1 MAAITP
7 LLMPKWGLS
16 MQEGSIVH
24 WWKQPGDAIN
34 PDDDLVDIETS
45 KITNVAPAPAGG
57 VLRRIVAGVGETLP
71 VGALIGVL
79 ADPAVADDDIEQ
91 FVAAFQASFVPPD
104 TTGESADA
112 LALSTVQVGPRIMR
126 IGQVDAEGEPSVLI
140 HGFSGDLTNW
150 TFNLEALAERGPVLA
165 IDLPGHGGSS
175 KDVGDGSLSTLAGI
189 MADVLQQLA
198 VGPAH
203 LVGHSLGAAVATR
216 LAIDHPDLVK
226 SLTLICPVGLPGSSL
241 SETFLTGVIEAERP
255 RDLRPVLEELMA
267 DGSRVTREMVEA
279 VVKAKRVDGAEEALT
294 VLRDRMVEGSDF
306 EALRNELSQ
315 IAQAHVIS
323 TRADRIAGVPDGAA
337 LPPGWRVTFVEDAG
351 HMPHVEQSAK
361 VNALLVAT

>member
-79 ADPAVADDDIEQ
+79 SDAAVAEDDIEQ

-150 TFNLEALAERGPVLA
+150 TFNLEALAERGP
-165 IDLPGHGGSS
+165 
-175 KDVGDGSLSTLAGI
+175 
-189 MADVLQQLA
+189 
-198 VGPAH
+198 
-203 LVGHSLGAAVATR
+203 
-216 LAIDHPDLVK
+216 PD
-226 SLTLICPVGLPGSSL
+226 
-241 SETFLTGVIEAERP
+241 
-255 RDLRPVLEELMA
+255 
-267 DGSRVTREMVEA
+267 
-279 VVKAKRVDGAEEALT
+279 
-294 VLRDRMVEGSDF
+294 
-306 EALRNELSQ
+306 
-315 IAQAHVIS
+315 
-323 TRADRIAGVPDGAA
+323 
-337 LPPGWRVTFVEDAG
+337 
-351 HMPHVEQSAK
+351 
-361 VNALLVAT
+361 